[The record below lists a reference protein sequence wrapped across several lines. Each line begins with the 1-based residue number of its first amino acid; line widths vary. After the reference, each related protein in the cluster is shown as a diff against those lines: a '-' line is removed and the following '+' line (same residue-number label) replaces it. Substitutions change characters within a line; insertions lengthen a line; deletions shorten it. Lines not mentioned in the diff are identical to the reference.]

1 MALTL
6 STVADGTPMD
16 ATTMKTSVASI
27 EMFLNQGIGFAQ
39 LQSASSW
46 LRTMH
51 IYRPAY
57 YGGPNTGST
66 ARFEGVSAE
75 VHYFYQDGAEQRRSL
90 HHSTINAGS
99 YVPIFGL
106 GRTFSCAENIS
117 AGSAPTKRV
126 HVAACF
132 NVYEFGGDGLPD
144 ENTNLAVSLAMRFDG
159 TILSATTRPLYTAST
174 MNTALISSSGAP
186 TGDPG
191 RLCSRKQ
198 YAMLYP
204 LECTAGL
211 HAVEICVQT
220 QTMTK
225 GNGYDANNDN
235 WRHVFVANRSMTV
248 EYDYR

>member
-16 ATTMKTSVASI
+16 VTTMKASVAAI
-27 EMFLNQGIGFAQ
+27 EMFLNQGVGFAQ
-39 LQSASSW
+39 LQVATPW
-46 LRTMH
+46 IRTLH
-51 IYRPAY
+51 LYRPAY

-75 VHYFYQDGAEQRRSL
+75 VHYFYQDGADQRRSL
-90 HHSTINAGS
+90 HHSTINAGA

-126 HVAACF
+126 HASACF
-132 NVYEFGGDGLPD
+132 YVYEFGGDGLPD
-144 ENTNLAVSLAMRFDG
+144 ENTNLVASLAMRLDG
-159 TILSATTRPLYTAST
+159 TILDATTRPLYTAST
-174 MNTALISSSGAP
+174 AETSAFSPSLVDM
-186 TGDPG
+186 GDPG

-204 LECTAGL
+204 LECSAGL
-211 HAVEICVQT
+211 HSVEVCVQM
-220 QTMTK
+220 QTLTR
-225 GNGYDANNDN
+225 GSGSNANNDN